1 MMIAYIKG
9 NVEIINIDSIV
20 VEAYGVGYEINF
32 AKPEKLTLGQ
42 AVQIYI
48 YEHIRED
55 EDTLY
60 GFLNRPEKDLFTK
73 LISVKGL
80 GPKTAMGILR
90 ASTYDA
96 IITAIEQQD
105 VAFIKSMPGIGAKTA
120 SQIILDLKGKLVQSE
135 TVSASKSSKEMED
148 ALEALKAL
156 GYKQSECT
164 QVLKHFASF
173 PNKSTDEYVKIG
185 LQFLLSFKR

>member
-60 GFLNRPEKDLFTK
+60 GFLNRPET
-73 LISVKGL
+73 
-80 GPKTAMGILR
+80 P
-90 ASTYDA
+90 
-96 IITAIEQQD
+96 
-105 VAFIKSMPGIGAKTA
+105 
-120 SQIILDLKGKLVQSE
+120 
-135 TVSASKSSKEMED
+135 
-148 ALEALKAL
+148 
-156 GYKQSECT
+156 
-164 QVLKHFASF
+164 
-173 PNKSTDEYVKIG
+173 
-185 LQFLLSFKR
+185 

>member
-73 LISVKGL
+73 NF
-80 GPKTAMGILR
+80 
-90 ASTYDA
+90 D
-96 IITAIEQQD
+96 
-105 VAFIKSMPGIGAKTA
+105 
-120 SQIILDLKGKLVQSE
+120 
-135 TVSASKSSKEMED
+135 SS
-148 ALEALKAL
+148 
-156 GYKQSECT
+156 
-164 QVLKHFASF
+164 
-173 PNKSTDEYVKIG
+173 
-185 LQFLLSFKR
+185 